1 MNTETS
7 DRLQAIFRAVF
18 ELPSDQPVSRM
29 EQANFPAWDS
39 LAHVSL
45 VTGIES
51 EFDVSLDVADQL
63 RMTSYAETERLLRD
77 LGK

>member
-1 MNTETS
+1 MHTETS

-18 ELPSDQPVSRM
+18 ELPDDQPVSDLK
-29 EQANFPAWDS
+29 QSDFPAWDS

-51 EFDVSLDVADQL
+51 EFDISLDVADQL